1 VAIAT
6 VATVIVAVAIVA
18 SSTLVVSS
26 AAIPTALS
34 FVCTVS
40 PMLIVNLFISLVV
53 FELCVK
59 LCRFAGELSW
69 LAFPSYCSDY
79 WT

>member
-6 VATVIVAVAIVA
+6 VVTTIVAIAIVA

-40 PMLIVNLFISLVV
+40 PMLIVDLFIVSLVFLV
-53 FELCVK
+53 ELCVK
-59 LCRFAGELSW
+59 LCRFAIKL
-69 LAFPSYCSDY
+69 C
-79 WT
+79 